1 MVHWQE
7 VRVEPTKPNHG
18 VEECMS
24 RFSWIGRTLLLSMLL
39 LSAGCMSYVSPNSF
53 PRTFLE
59 RMETQQRGP
68 VRVSAVVLSESESKE
83 VFGSSLQDKNIQP
96 LWLKIHNLSGEELV
110 LQLLSTD
117 PDYFAPSEAAWLSR
131 GFGER
136 GMTDK
141 MRYFHEQHL
150 PLLIPAGVTT
160 TGFVFTNLDPGVKAF
175 AVQLLGDR
183 KTYDFDFVL
192 PVPGFQA
199 DFMKQDPANLYRPD
213 QIQALNLDEL
223 RDYLTDLPCCVLGG
237 DQETDGDPLNLVIV
251 GQGRHGVVTL
261 VQRGWDLTETLST
274 GTAWRTAL
282 SSIFGSRY
290 RTSPLSP
297 LYLFGR
303 SQDASFQKARETVDE
318 RNHLRLWL
326 APVTYQGLPVWVGQ
340 ISRDIGVKLSG
351 KTVVTHKIDPVV
363 DEARTYIGLDLL
375 ASQYLGQVGY
385 VKGVGISNR
394 AKPRYN
400 YTEDP
405 YYTDGLRV
413 VLFLSEAPVAY
424 DEIDWLD
431 WERPTGRGSLP
442 DPEIERH

>member
-1 MVHWQE
+1 MKLG
-7 VRVEPTKPNHG
+7 PAKLNHG
-18 VEECMS
+18 LEEYMQ
-24 RFSWIGRTLLLSMLL
+24 RFSWIGRTGLLSMLL
-39 LSAGCMSYVSPNSF
+39 LIAGCMKYVPPDSF
-53 PRTFLE
+53 SQAFLE
-59 RMETQQRGP
+59 RVETQEEGP
-68 VRVSAVVLSESESKE
+68 VRVSAVVLSASESEK
-83 VFGSSLQDKNIQP
+83 VFGSSLPDTNIQP
-96 LWLKIHNLSGEELV
+96 LWLKIHNQTEEELV
-110 LQLLSTD
+110 LQLLSID

-136 GMTDK
+136 GVTDK
-141 MRYFHEQHL
+141 MRYFYDQHI

-160 TGFVFTNLDPGVKAF
+160 AGFVFTHVDPGVKAF

-199 DFMKQDPANLYRPD
+199 DFMRRDTTKLYAPNEIRT
-213 QIQALNLDEL
+213 LNLDEL
-223 RDYLTDLPCCVLGG
+223 RDYLTHLPCCVLGG
-237 DQETDGDPLNLVIV
+237 DQQTDGDPLNLVIV

-261 VQRGWDLTETLST
+261 ARRGWDLTETLNT
-274 GTAWRTAL
+274 GTAWRTAV

-318 RNHLRLWL
+318 RNHLRLWR
-326 APVTYQGLPVWVGQ
+326 APVNLQGMPVWVGQ

-351 KTVVTHKIDPVV
+351 KTIVTHKIDPVV

-385 VKGVGISNR
+385 VKGVGISTR
-394 AKPRYN
+394 AEPRYN
-400 YTEDP
+400 FTDDP

-413 VLFLSEAPVAY
+413 VLFLSETPVAY
-424 DEIDWLD
+424 DEINWLD
-431 WERPTGRGSLP
+431 WERPPGRLTITEEGP
-442 DPEIERH
+442 QGIPAAR

>member
-1 MVHWQE
+1 ME
-7 VRVEPTKPNHG
+7 LGPAKLNHG
-18 VEECMS
+18 LEECMQ
-24 RFSWIGRTLLLSMLL
+24 RFSSIGRTGLLSMLL
-39 LSAGCMSYVSPNSF
+39 LIAGCMKYVPPDSF
-53 PRTFLE
+53 SQAFLE
-59 RMETQQRGP
+59 RVETQEEGP
-68 VRVSAVVLSESESKE
+68 VRVSAVVLSASESEK
-83 VFGSSLQDKNIQP
+83 VFGSSLPDMSIQP
-96 LWLKIHNLSGEELV
+96 VWLKIHNQTEEELV
-110 LQLLSTD
+110 LQLLSID

-136 GMTDK
+136 GVAAK
-141 MRYFHEQHL
+141 MHYFYEQHI

-160 TGFVFTNLDPGVKAF
+160 AGFVFTHFDPGVKAF
-175 AVQLLGDR
+175 AVQLLGER

-199 DFMKQDPANLYRPD
+199 DFMKRDTTKLYAPD
-213 QIQALNLDEL
+213 EIRTLNLDEL
-223 RDYLTDLPCCVLGG
+223 RDYLTHLPCCVLGG
-237 DQETDGDPLNLVIV
+237 DQQTDGDPLNLVIV

-261 VQRGWDLTETLST
+261 ARRGWDLTETLST
-274 GTAWRTAL
+274 GTAWRTAV

-318 RNHLRLWL
+318 RNHLRLWR
-326 APVTYQGLPVWVGQ
+326 APVNFQGMPVWVGQ

-351 KTVVTHKIDPVV
+351 KTIVTHKIDPVV

-385 VKGVGISNR
+385 VRGVGVSTR
-394 AKPRYN
+394 AEPRYN
-400 YTEDP
+400 YTDDP

-424 DEIDWLD
+424 DEINWLD
-431 WERPTGRGSLP
+431 WERPPGRLTITEEGP
-442 DPEIERH
+442 QGIPAAR